1 MKTLP
6 TMMTEDNNNSSNDND
21 DDDVNNDDS
30 SINHNDDFS
39 FAAMTGS
46 GWVASRSATTSPS

>member
-6 TMMTEDNNNSSNDND
+6 TMMTDNSSNDND

-46 GWVASRSATTSPS
+46 GWGASRSATTSPS